1 MGPRG
6 LCLPC
11 FPLGRGFP
19 VWPGPPCARVPG
31 GPALAVSMLAPLPP
45 RCCLLRLDFCLPP
58 SPCSP
63 RRGPI
68 PIPHPLFL
76 SPPEDGALLP
86 PPPHPTLSLSAFLLR
101 VGLVSSP
108 TSSQGWAP
116 NSPRPCVSLP
126 CLPPLRPCC
135 SKSDDFYTFGSIFLE
150 KDFEREV
157 RVPQQPE
164 ERGLQARG
172 GVWVQATGW
181 PTVPQPGWL
190 GGGWGPGLALLGLFL
205 SASLLYLMCSVGV
218 STTRVWETLA
228 PLAC

>member
-1 MGPRG
+1 MARPT
-6 LCLPC
+6 LC
-11 FPLGRGFP
+11 
-19 VWPGPPCARVPG
+19 PCAWWPSSRCLHAGSFASQV
-31 GPALAVSMLAPLPP
+31 LPP
-45 RCCLLRLDFCLPP
+45 EARLLPP
-58 SPCSP
+58 PISLLPKAGPHPHPPS
-63 RRGPI
+63 PI

-172 GVWVQATGW
+172 GVRVQATGW